1 MSQINEVEIMKNVV
15 GIRREDKNIWERRA
29 PLIPLHVK
37 ELIQK
42 HSLEVWVQSSKIRVF
57 PDEAYSREGAIIK
70 EDMSSCPII
79 FAVKEI
85 PLHFFKKETVYIFF
99 SHTIKGQPYNMAMLK
114 RMMDLKCTLI
124 DYERIVNEQGL
135 RILFFGRQ
143 AGQAGMVETLWAL
156 GQRLDYEGKQNPFAT
171 LKQAYKYRNLFSAKD
186 EIAEIGRHIN
196 KYGFDSSL
204 VPLVCGFAG
213 YGNVSQGA
221 QEIFDILPSEII
233 EPGEI
238 EKFFKDRNYSSNK
251 IYKVIFQEEHM
262 VETISFEEKFE
273 LQDYYNNPQRYKSI
287 FESYIPFLTILVNC
301 IYWTPQ
307 FPRFVTKKFLKQLWS
322 SSCPPRLRVIGDISC
337 DVEGSI
343 ECTVKSTSPDKPV
356 FLYNTIEEKIIDGVK
371 GSGVVVMAID
381 NLPAEISI
389 ESSEFFSHSLE
400 PFVPDIAKADFSED
414 FENCDLP
421 PAIKK
426 AVIIYRGKLTPN
438 YEYMKK
444 FVK

>member
-1 MSQINEVEIMKNVV
+1 MKNVV
-15 GIRREDKNIWERRA
+15 GIRREDKNIWERRV

-85 PLHFFKKETVYIFF
+85 PLHFFEKGSIYIFF

-171 LKQAYKYRNLFSAKD
+171 LKQAYKYRNLAAAKE
-186 EIAEIGRHIN
+186 EIAEIGRQIN
-196 KYGFDSSL
+196 KYGLDSSL
-204 VPLVCGFAG
+204 VPLVCGVAG

-221 QEIFDILPSEII
+221 QEVFDTLPLEII
-233 EPGEI
+233 EPEEI

-251 IYKVIFQEEHM
+251 LYKVIFKEEHM
-262 VETISFEEKFE
+262 VEPISSEDKFE

-307 FPRFVTKKFLKQLWS
+307 FPRFVTKKFLKQLWGS
-322 SSCPPRLRVIGDISC
+322 NYPPRLRVIGDISC

-356 FLYNTIEEKIIDGVK
+356 FLYNPIEERIIDGVE
-371 GSGVVVMAID
+371 GNGVVVMAID

-389 ESSEFFSHSLE
+389 ESSEFFSSSLK
-400 PFVPDIAKADFSED
+400 PFVPDIAKADFSKD

-426 AVIIYRGKLTPN
+426 AVIIYRGKLTPD

-444 FVK
+444 FIK